1 MCEISSETK
10 FSEKKSRFAIVAV
23 EPFFSGSALDWNLS
37 CFSNFSV
44 AGDINVNMSS
54 CLLNLDVICTADH
67 VVGFTRPFHSVF
79 AHSKRQKQEVGK
91 ACVRAEASEVYWK
104 LTYNRMNWALYE

>member
-1 MCEISSETK
+1 M
-10 FSEKKSRFAIVAV
+10 VAV

-44 AGDINVNMSS
+44 AGDMNVNMSS
-54 CLLNLDVICTADH
+54 CLLNLDVICTTDH
-67 VVGFTRPFHSVF
+67 VVGFTRPSHSVF

-91 ACVRAEASEVYWK
+91 ACVRAEGILEVD
-104 LTYNRMNWALYE
+104 LQSHELGIIRMKQRKNEVDSV